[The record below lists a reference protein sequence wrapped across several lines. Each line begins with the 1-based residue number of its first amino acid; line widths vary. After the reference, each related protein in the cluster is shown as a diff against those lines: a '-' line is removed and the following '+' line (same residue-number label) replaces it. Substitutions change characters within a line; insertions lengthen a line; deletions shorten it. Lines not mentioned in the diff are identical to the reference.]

1 MTGYSG
7 RGRTGMN
14 IYDQAYELAKAMKTS
29 EEMQRLEAA
38 AEKLKGNEEA
48 KNMVKEYLTEQMK
61 ADYAK
66 MMGQKEDK
74 ENYRKL
80 QEMAVLVSNN
90 STAQE
95 YLQAFLR
102 WQQVAGDIQKIVS
115 EAMMQGTDV
124 LGLEKQ

>member
-1 MTGYSG
+1 
-7 RGRTGMN
+7 MN
-14 IYDQAYELAKAMKTS
+14 IYDQAYELAKEIKAS
-29 EEMQRLEAA
+29 DEMQRLTAA
-38 AEKLKGNEEA
+38 AEKLKKNEEA

-66 MMGQKEDK
+66 MMGQKEDQ